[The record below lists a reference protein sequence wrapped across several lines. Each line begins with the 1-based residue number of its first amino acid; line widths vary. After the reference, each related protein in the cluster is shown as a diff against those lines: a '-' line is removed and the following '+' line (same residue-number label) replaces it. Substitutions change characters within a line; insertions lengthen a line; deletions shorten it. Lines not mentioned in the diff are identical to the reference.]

1 MSNALAYTD
10 SEIKAE
16 FSDRAN
22 YFSLML
28 EVSRC
33 KNTGYQKAWC
43 NYARNVMVVLGYPG
57 ETATWSDDQ
66 TINYAQNI
74 VAMG

>member
-22 YFSLML
+22 YFSLMV
-28 EVSRC
+28 EVARC
-33 KNTGYQKAWC
+33 KNTRYQKAWC
-43 NYARNVMVVLGYPG
+43 NYARNVMVVLGYPAV
-57 ETATWSDDQ
+57 TATWSDDQ

>member
-1 MSNALAYTD
+1 MSKALPNLD

-16 FSDRAN
+16 FSDSAN

-28 EVSRC
+28 EVARC
-33 KNTGYQKAWC
+33 KNTGYQKAYC
-43 NYARNVMVVLGYPG
+43 NYARKVMLVLGYPG
-57 ETATWSDDQ
+57 VTATWSDDQ